1 MVGDFEVSLN
11 SVTLGVVEVI
21 DCGVDEDEL
30 PLLFAARFF
39 RIIIS

>member
-11 SVTLGVVEVI
+11 SVALGAIEVI
-21 DCGVDEDEL
+21 DCRVDEDEL
-30 PLLFAARFF
+30 PSVFTARFF